1 MGKTPLDTV
10 EIKIDL
16 SETKVAQKETAVFLY
31 KHGGKSNR
39 EE

>member
-10 EIKIDL
+10 EIKIYL
-16 SETKVAQKETAVFLY
+16 PETKVAKKETAVFLY

-39 EE
+39 EQ